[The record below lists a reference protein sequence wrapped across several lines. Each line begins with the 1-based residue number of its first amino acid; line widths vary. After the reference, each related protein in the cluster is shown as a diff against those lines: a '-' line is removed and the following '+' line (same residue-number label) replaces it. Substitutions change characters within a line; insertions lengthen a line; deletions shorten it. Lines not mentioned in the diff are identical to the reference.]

1 MTIKWG
7 FIGAGFVAT
16 KALAPAV
23 HAASNAT
30 LTAVASQNLGR
41 AQALAPVRTYHGSD
55 SYNQVIQDPEIDA
68 IYINLTNDQHYQWAI
83 AALKA
88 GKHVLCEK
96 PLALNFQQSAE
107 MADAATTSGKL
118 LVEAV
123 WTRWHPRFQR
133 AVELVAKG
141 DIGRLTAIESEF
153 TFTADLKD
161 NFRALKK
168 LGGGSLLDVGGY
180 QIQLWRSLINPWT
193 TPTFTS
199 VNQTLNGDGVDLATD
214 LQAEIQLNEGL
225 VKLAAKTSFIAPE
238 KQSIKIVGDQSSI
251 EFITGQAITS
261 WNESSALRIGEHT
274 EVFPPVDAYQIM
286 IESFSSRISG
296 GDNWVLPIQESL
308 DVAKVLEIDFS
319 YATRSYQGKK

>member
-1 MTIKWG
+1 MSVKWG

-16 KALAPAV
+16 KALAQAV

-30 LTAVASQNLGR
+30 LTAVASQNLLR
-41 AQALAPVRTYHGSD
+41 AQALSPVRTYHGSD
-55 SYNQVIQDPEIDA
+55 SYSQIIEDPEIDA
-68 IYINLTNDQHYQWAI
+68 IYINLTNDQHHQWAI

-96 PLALNFQQSAE
+96 PLALNFQQSRE

-133 AVELVAKG
+133 ALELVAKG
-141 DIGRLTAIESEF
+141 EIGRLAAIESEF

-180 QIQLWRSLINPWT
+180 QIQLWRALINPWM
-193 TPTFTS
+193 TPIFTS
-199 VNQTLNGDGVDLATD
+199 INQILNDNGVDLSTD
-214 LQAEIQLNEGL
+214 LQAEISLNQGL
-225 VKLAAKTSFIAPE
+225 VKLSAKTSFIAPE
-238 KQSIKIVGDQSSI
+238 KQSIKIVGDQNSI
-251 EFITGQAITS
+251 EFTTGPAFTS

-274 EVFPPVDAYQIM
+274 EEFPPVDAYQIM

-296 GDNWVLPIQESL
+296 GNNWVLPIQESL
-308 DVAKVLEIDFS
+308 DVAKVLDLAKTS
-319 YATRSYQGKK
+319 

>member
-30 LTAVASQNLGR
+30 LTAVASQNLLR

-55 SYNQVIQDPEIDA
+55 SYNQIIQDPEIDA
-68 IYINLTNDQHYQWAI
+68 IYINLANDQHHQWAI
-83 AALKA
+83 AALNA

-96 PLALNFQQSAE
+96 PLALNFQQSRE
-107 MADAATTSGKL
+107 MADAATNSGKL

-133 AVELVAKG
+133 ALELVAKG

-161 NFRALKK
+161 NFRALKD

-180 QIQLWRSLINPWT
+180 QIQLWRALIDPWS
-193 TPTFTS
+193 TPTFIS
-199 VNQTLNGDGVDLATD
+199 VNQTLNSDGADLSSD
-214 LQAEIQLNEGL
+214 LQAEIKLNQGL
-225 VKLAAKTSFIAPE
+225 VKLSAQTSFIAPE
-238 KQSIKIVGDQSSI
+238 KQSVKILGDQSSI
-251 EFITGQAITS
+251 EFTTGQAFSS
-261 WNESSALRIGEHT
+261 WKESSALRIGEHT
-274 EVFPPVDAYQIM
+274 EVFAPVDAYQIM

-296 GDNWVLPIQESL
+296 GDDWVLPIQESIDTAQAL
-308 DVAKVLEIDFS
+308 DLAKTF
-319 YATRSYQGKK
+319 

>member
-7 FIGAGFVAT
+7 FIGAGYVAT

-30 LTAVASQNLGR
+30 LTAVASQNLLR
-41 AQALAPVRTYHGSD
+41 AQALAPVRTYYGSD
-55 SYNQVIQDPEIDA
+55 SYNQIIQDPEIDA
-68 IYINLTNDQHYQWAI
+68 IYINLANDQHHQWAI
-83 AALKA
+83 AALNA

-96 PLALNFQQSAE
+96 PLALNFQQSRE
-107 MADAATTSGKL
+107 MADAATNSGKL

-133 AVELVAKG
+133 SLELVAKG

-161 NFRALKK
+161 NFRALKD

-180 QIQLWRSLINPWT
+180 QIQLWRALIDPWS
-193 TPTFTS
+193 TPTFIS
-199 VNQTLNGDGVDLATD
+199 VNQTLNSGGADLSTD
-214 LQAEIQLNEGL
+214 LQAEIKLNQGL
-225 VKLAAKTSFIAPE
+225 VKLSAQTSFIAPE
-238 KQSIKIVGDQSSI
+238 KQSVKILGDQSSI
-251 EFITGQAITS
+251 EFTTGQAFTS
-261 WNESSALRIGEHT
+261 WKESSALRIGEHT

-296 GDNWVLPIQESL
+296 GGDWVLPIQESL
-308 DVAKVLEIDFS
+308 DVAQVLDLAKTF
-319 YATRSYQGKK
+319 

>member
-1 MTIKWG
+1 MTVKWG

-23 HAASNAT
+23 HATSNAT
-30 LTAVASQNLGR
+30 LTAVASQNLLR
-41 AQALAPVRTYHGSD
+41 AQALAPKRTYHGSD
-55 SYNQVIQDPEIDA
+55 SYNQIIKDPEIDA
-68 IYINLTNDQHYQWAI
+68 IYINLTNNQHHQWAI

-96 PLALNFQQSAE
+96 PLALNFQQSRG

-133 AVELVAKG
+133 ALELVANG

-161 NFRALKK
+161 NFRALKN
-168 LGGGSLLDVGGY
+168 LGGGSLHDVGGY
-180 QIQLWRSLINPWT
+180 QIQLWRALINPWT

-199 VNQTLNGDGVDLATD
+199 VNQ
-214 LQAEIQLNEGL
+214 ILNE
-225 VKLAAKTSFIAPE
+225 
-238 KQSIKIVGDQSSI
+238 D
-251 EFITGQAITS
+251 
-261 WNESSALRIGEHT
+261 
-274 EVFPPVDAYQIM
+274 
-286 IESFSSRISG
+286 
-296 GDNWVLPIQESL
+296 
-308 DVAKVLEIDFS
+308 
-319 YATRSYQGKK
+319 

>member
-1 MTIKWG
+1 MTVKWG

-16 KALAPAV
+16 KAMAPAI
-23 HAASNAT
+23 HAAANAT

-55 SYNQVIQDPEIDA
+55 SYNQIIQDPEIDA
-68 IYINLTNDQHYQWAI
+68 IYINLTNDQHHQWAI
-83 AALKA
+83 AALNA

-96 PLALNFQQSAE
+96 PLALNFQQSKE
-107 MADAATTSGKL
+107 IADAATASGKL

-161 NFRALKK
+161 NFRALKD

-180 QIQLWRSLINPWT
+180 QIQLWRALINPWT
-193 TPTFTS
+193 APTFTS
-199 VNQTLNGDGVDLATD
+199 VNQRLNEDDVDLSTD
-214 LQAEIQLNEGL
+214 LQAEIKLSQGL
-225 VKLAAKTSFIAPE
+225 VKLSAQTSFIAPE
-238 KQSIKIVGDQSSI
+238 KQSLKIVGDQNSI
-251 EFITGQAITS
+251 EFTAGQAFTS
-261 WNESSALRIGEHT
+261 WKESSVLRIGEHT
-274 EVFPPVDAYQIM
+274 EVFAPVDAYQIM

-296 GDNWVLPIQESL
+296 GDDWVLPIQESL
-308 DVAKVLEIDFS
+308 DVAQVLEIDFP
-319 YATRSYQGKK
+319 YAIRSYQGK

>member
-1 MTIKWG
+1 MTVKWG

-16 KALAPAV
+16 KAMAPAV
-23 HAASNAT
+23 HAATNAT
-30 LTAVASQNLGR
+30 LIAVASQNLGR

-55 SYNQVIQDPEIDA
+55 SYNQIIEDPEIDA
-68 IYINLTNDQHYQWAI
+68 IYINLTNNQHHQWAI

-96 PLALNFQQSAE
+96 PLALNFQQSRE

-133 AVELVAKG
+133 AVEIVAKG

-153 TFTADLKD
+153 TFTADLND
-161 NFRALKK
+161 NFRALKN

-193 TPTFTS
+193 APTFTS
-199 VNQTLNGDGVDLATD
+199 VNQTLNSDGADLSTD
-214 LQAEIQLNEGL
+214 LQAEITLSQSL
-225 VKLAAKTSFIAPE
+225 VKLSAQTSFIAPE
-238 KQSIKIVGDQSSI
+238 RQSLKIVGDQ
-251 EFITGQAITS
+251 
-261 WNESSALRIGEHT
+261 N
-274 EVFPPVDAYQIM
+274 
-286 IESFSSRISG
+286 
-296 GDNWVLPIQESL
+296 
-308 DVAKVLEIDFS
+308 
-319 YATRSYQGKK
+319 